1 MPQQPLHDWQPVPTP
16 AHKPLDGQ
24 YVRLEPL
31 DPARHGD
38 DLWQALQGPD
48 SDPALWDYL
57 PYGPFSERA
66 AFDAWLSGHAASRD
80 PLFFSV
86 IDLSQ
91 QRAVGLLSYLRI
103 APKDG
108 CIEIGHIAFGRAM
121 QRSPASTEAVYLLA
135 KLALGELDYRR
146 LEWKCNA
153 DNARSMPV
161 PCPRLSAWAS
171 ATKGCF
177 ASIWWSKGVT
187 ATPPGLPSSTAN
199 GRPATRPLNAGWR
212 RTISMQRGG
221 SSSVCKTCGNS
232 AAVYS
237 ISNSPFFSGASASRW
252 RTSSSMRGSS
262 GRYRRTWR

>member
-1 MPQQPLHDWQPVPTP
+1 MPQQPLLDWQPVPAP
-16 AHKPLDGQ
+16 AHESLDGQ

-38 DLWQALQGPD
+38 DLWQALQGPE

-66 AFDAWLSGHAASRD
+66 AFDSWLSGHAASRD

-86 IDLSQ
+86 VDLY
-91 QRAVGLLSYLRI
+91 QRRVVGLLSYLRI

-135 KLALGELDYRR
+135 KLALGTLGYRR

-153 DNARSMPV
+153 ANVRSMRAAE
-161 PCPRLSAWAS
+161 RLGFRYEGLFRQHMVVKGRNRDTAW
-171 ATKGCF
+171 F
-177 ASIWWSKGVT
+177 SILDSEW
-187 ATPPGLPSSTAN
+187 
-199 GRPATRPLNAGWR
+199 PACNAAFERWLAADNFSVDGQQ
-212 RTISMQRGG
+212 TQRQEELR
-221 SSSVCKTCGNS
+221 K
-232 AAVYS
+232 
-237 ISNSPFFSGASASRW
+237 
-252 RTSSSMRGSS
+252 
-262 GRYRRTWR
+262 